1 MSRSMKTLIVVLLV
15 TAMLL
20 SGLFLPNL
28 VECLTAGSSGNMETV
43 EVEPLN
49 FESGS
54 SSAEVRRVN
63 INTASVEE
71 LMEIPG
77 IGESKAKKI
86 IEYREKNGKFES
98 IEDIMNVSGI
108 KENSFRKMQ
117 DYITV

>member
-1 MSRSMKTLIVVLLV
+1 
-15 TAMLL
+15 
-20 SGLFLPNL
+20 
-28 VECLTAGSSGNMETV
+28 
-43 EVEPLN
+43 
-49 FESGS
+49 
-54 SSAEVRRVN
+54 
-63 INTASVEE
+63 
-71 LMEIPG
+71 MEIPG